1 MEQRPSHQDGSR
13 RGRRATSRRPR
24 QDLGLRG
31 YVTPLRTD
39 VGRDPDYRFTLANER
54 TFLSWMRTALALVA
68 GGLVLL
74 QLSATQTIP
83 WVREV
88 LGGGLVALGTL
99 VAAGSYRRWAGNEEA
114 MRTGAP
120 FPASRLPA
128 LLAVGVTLL
137 VLAAAVVFVVDAAGS
152 T

>member
-1 MEQRPSHQDGSR
+1 MVQRPSQQGVSR
-13 RGRRATSRRPR
+13 RARPGTSRRPR

-31 YVTPLRTD
+31 YVIPLRSNL
-39 VGRDPDYRFTLANER
+39 GSDPDYRFTLANER

-83 WVREV
+83 FAREV
-88 LGGGLVALGTL
+88 LGGGLVLLGTL

-114 MRTGAP
+114 MRAGAP
-120 FPASRLPA
+120 FPTSRLPA

-137 VLAAAVVFVVDAAGS
+137 VLAAAVVFIVDAVGS
-152 T
+152 A